1 MAEVTSMQKS
11 SDDTNENVFVLNHPL
26 ILDKLTRI
34 RNKKTEKKDFQ
45 ENLTEIVSLMAYEVF
60 KDVPLANI
68 EIETPIAK
76 MQGKTLAKKIILCP
90 ILRAGLGMVGGLEHL
105 LPNAI
110 ISHIGMYRDEATLEP
125 QEYFFKYPN
134 VSDHEEAL
142 VYILDPML
150 ATGGSTL
157 AAIKKLKS
165 IGVKNIV
172 FVGIVGVQEGI
183 NKIHKEHKDVKIYL
197 ASLDEKLNEHG
208 FIIPGLGDAGDRIFG
223 TK

>member
-1 MAEVTSMQKS
+1 MAEVT
-11 SDDTNENVFVLNHPL
+11 TNDNVFVINHPL

-60 KDVPLANI
+60 KDIPLDDIA
-68 EIETPIAK
+68 IETPIAK
-76 MQGKTLAKKIILCP
+76 VTGKTLSKKIILCP
-90 ILRAGLGMVGGLEHL
+90 ILRAGLGMVNGFEHL

-110 ISHIGMYRDEATLEP
+110 VSHIGLYRDEKTLEP

-134 VSDHEEAL
+134 VDNHEDIL

-157 AAIKKLKS
+157 AAINKLKS
-165 IGVKNIV
+165 IGVKNIS
-172 FVGIVGVQEGI
+172 FIGIVGVQEGI
-183 NKIHKEHKDVKIYL
+183 NKIHNEHKDVKIYL

>member
-1 MAEVTSMQKS
+1 MTESKTELSN
-11 SDDTNENVFVLNHPL
+11 DNVIIVNHPL

-60 KDVPLANI
+60 KNVPLANI
-68 EIETPIAK
+68 EIETPIIK
-76 MQGKTLAKKIILCP
+76 VQGKTLAKKIILVP
-90 ILRAGLGMVGGLEHL
+90 ILRAGLGMVSGLEHL

-110 ISHIGMYRDEATLEP
+110 ISHIGLYRDEETLEP

-134 VSDHEEAL
+134 VENHEDIL
-142 VYILDPML
+142 VYVLDPML
-150 ATGGSTL
+150 ATGGSSL
-157 AAIKKLKS
+157 AAINKLKS
-165 IGVKNIV
+165 IGVKNIT
-172 FVGIVGVQEGI
+172 FIGIVGVQEGI
-183 NKIHKEHKDVKIYL
+183 NKIHQEHKDVKIYL

>member
-1 MAEVTSMQKS
+1 MKETSTKKKLNN
-11 SDDTNENVFVLNHPL
+11 DNVFIINHPL

-45 ENLTEIVSLMAYEVF
+45 ENLSEIVSLMAYEVF
-60 KDVPLANI
+60 KDIPLSNVTI
-68 EIETPIAK
+68 DTPIAK
-76 MQGKTLAKKIILCP
+76 MNGKTLTKKIILCP
-90 ILRAGLGMVGGLEHL
+90 ILRAGLGMVSGIEHL
-105 LPNAI
+105 LPNAVV
-110 ISHIGMYRDEATLEP
+110 SHIGLYRDEETLEP

-134 VSDHEEAL
+134 IKNHEDVL

-150 ATGGSTL
+150 ATGGSSL
-157 AAIKKLKS
+157 AAINKLKS
-165 IGVKNIV
+165 IGVKNIT
-172 FVGIVGVQEGI
+172 FIGIVGVQEGI
-183 NKIHKEHKDVKIYL
+183 NKIHNEHKDVKIYL

>member
-1 MAEVTSMQKS
+1 MEKTTTKL
-11 SDDTNENVFVLNHPL
+11 DNKNVFVSNHPL

-45 ENLTEIVSLMAYEVF
+45 ENLTEIVSLMAYEIF
-60 KDVPLANI
+60 QDVPL
-68 EIETPIAK
+68 EDVVIETPIAK
-76 MQGKTLAKKIILCP
+76 ITGKTLAKKIILCP
-90 ILRAGLGMVGGLEHL
+90 IMRAGLGMVSGFEHL

-110 ISHIGMYRDEATLEP
+110 ISHIGLYRDEETLEP

-134 VSDHEEAL
+134 IKNHDDVL

-150 ATGGSTL
+150 ATGGSSL
-157 AAIKKLKS
+157 AAINKLKS
-165 IGVKNIV
+165 IGVKNII
-172 FVGIVGVQEGI
+172 FIGIVGVQEGI
-183 NKIHKEHKDVKIYL
+183 NKIHTQHKDVKIYL

-208 FIIPGLGDAGDRIFG
+208 FIVPGLGDAGDRIFG

>member
-1 MAEVTSMQKS
+1 MAK
-11 SDDTNENVFVLNHPL
+11 ENVFIINHPL

-34 RNKKTEKKDFQ
+34 RNKNTEKKDFQ

-60 KDVPLANI
+60 KDIPLDSVS
-68 EIETPIAK
+68 IETPI
-76 MQGKTLAKKIILCP
+76 GKTKGKNLTKTIIICP
-90 ILRAGLGMVGGLEHL
+90 ILRAGLGMVNGLEHL

-110 ISHIGMYRDEATLEP
+110 VSHIGLYRDEITLQP

-134 VSDHEEAL
+134 VKNHEDNL
-142 VYILDPML
+142 VYVLDPML

-157 AAIKKLKS
+157 AAIKKLKA
-165 IGVKNIV
+165 IGVKNIT
-172 FVGIVGVQEGI
+172 FIGIVGVKEAI
-183 NKIHKEHKDVKIYL
+183 NKVHKEHKDVKIYL
-197 ASLDEKLNEHG
+197 AALDEKLDENG

>member
-1 MAEVTSMQKS
+1 MADIVDKKMAK
-11 SDDTNENVFVLNHPL
+11 ENVFIINHPL

-34 RNKKTEKKDFQ
+34 RNKNTEKKDFQ

-60 KDVPLANI
+60 KDIPLDSVS
-68 EIETPIAK
+68 IETPI
-76 MQGKTLAKKIILCP
+76 GKTKGKNLTKTIIICP
-90 ILRAGLGMVGGLEHL
+90 ILRAGLGMVNGLEHL

-110 ISHIGMYRDEATLEP
+110 VSHIGLYRDEITLQP

-134 VSDHEEAL
+134 VKNHEDNL
-142 VYILDPML
+142 VYVLDPML

-157 AAIKKLKS
+157 AAIKKLKA
-165 IGVKNIV
+165 IGVKNIT
-172 FVGIVGVQEGI
+172 FIGIVGVKEAI
-183 NKIHKEHKDVKIYL
+183 NKVHKEHKDVKIYL
-197 ASLDEKLNEHG
+197 AALDEKLDENG

>member
-1 MAEVTSMQKS
+1 MEKSVTQLNS
-11 SDDTNENVFVLNHPL
+11 ENVFVTKHPL

-60 KDVPLANI
+60 KDVPLADVL
-68 EIETPIAK
+68 IETPIAK
-76 MQGKTLAKKIILCP
+76 VTGKTLSKKIILCP
-90 ILRAGLGMVGGLEHL
+90 ILRAGLGMVRGFEHL

-110 ISHIGMYRDEATLEP
+110 ISHIGLYRDEETLEP

-134 VSDHEEAL
+134 VQNHDDVL
-142 VYILDPML
+142 VYVLDPML
-150 ATGGSTL
+150 ATGGSSL
-157 AAIKKLKS
+157 AAINKLKS
-165 IGVKNIV
+165 IGVKNIT
-172 FVGIVGVQEGI
+172 FIGIVGVQEGI
-183 NKIHKEHKDVKIYL
+183 NKIHNQHKDVKIYL
-197 ASLDEKLNEHG
+197 ASLDEKLDEHG

>member
-1 MAEVTSMQKS
+1 MAENNNAQFNNDNVT
-11 SDDTNENVFVLNHPL
+11 VINHPL

-34 RNKKTEKKDFQ
+34 RNKNTEKKDFQ

-60 KDVPLANI
+60 RNIPLEDVVV
-68 EIETPIAK
+68 ETPITK
-76 MQGKTLAKKIILCP
+76 VNGKTLAKKIILCP
-90 ILRAGLGMVGGLEHL
+90 ILRAGLGMVNGFEHL

-110 ISHIGMYRDEATLEP
+110 VSHIGLYRDEKTLEP

-134 VSDHEEAL
+134 VENHEDTL
-142 VYILDPML
+142 VYLLDPML
-150 ATGGSTL
+150 ATGGSAL
-157 AAIKKLKS
+157 AAINKLKS
-165 IGVKNIV
+165 IGVKNIT

-183 NKIHKEHKDVKIYL
+183 NKINQEHKDVKIYL
-197 ASLDEKLNEHG
+197 ASLDEKLNESG

>member
-1 MAEVTSMQKS
+1 MVDIIDKQMAK
-11 SDDTNENVFVLNHPL
+11 ENVFIISHPL

-60 KDVPLANI
+60 KDVPLDNVT
-68 EIETPIAK
+68 IETPICK
-76 MQGKTLAKKIILCP
+76 TKGKNLTKTIIICP
-90 ILRAGLGMVGGLEHL
+90 ILRAGLGMVSGLEHL

-110 ISHIGMYRDEATLEP
+110 VSHIGLYRDETTLQP

-134 VSDHEEAL
+134 VPNHEENL

-157 AAIKKLKS
+157 AAINKLKAV
-165 IGVKNIV
+165 GVKNIT
-172 FVGIVGVQEGI
+172 FIGIVGVREAI

-197 ASLDEKLNEHG
+197 AALDEKLNENG
-208 FIIPGLGDAGDRIFG
+208 YIIPGLGDAGDRIFG

>member
-1 MAEVTSMQKS
+1 MTDIIDKKMAK
-11 SDDTNENVFVLNHPL
+11 ENVFIINHPL

-60 KDVPLANI
+60 KDIPLDNI
-68 EIETPIAK
+68 MIETPI
-76 MQGKTLAKKIILCP
+76 GKTEGKNLTKTIIICP
-90 ILRAGLGMVGGLEHL
+90 ILRAGLGMVSGLEHL

-110 ISHIGMYRDEATLEP
+110 VSHIGLYRDESTLQP

-134 VSDHEEAL
+134 VKNHEDNL

-157 AAIKKLKS
+157 AAINKLKAV
-165 IGVKNIV
+165 GVKNIT
-172 FVGIVGVQEGI
+172 FIGIVGVKTAI

-197 ASLDEKLNEHG
+197 AALDEKLNENG

>member
-1 MAEVTSMQKS
+1 MTDIIDKKMAK
-11 SDDTNENVFVLNHPL
+11 ENVFIINHPL

-60 KDVPLANI
+60 KDIPLDDI
-68 EIETPIAK
+68 TIETPI
-76 MQGKTLAKKIILCP
+76 GKTKGKNLTKTIIICP
-90 ILRAGLGMVGGLEHL
+90 ILRAGLGMVSGLEHL

-110 ISHIGMYRDEATLEP
+110 VSHIGLYRDESTLQP

-134 VSDHEEAL
+134 VENHEENL

-157 AAIKKLKS
+157 AAINKLKAV
-165 IGVKNIV
+165 GVKNIT
-172 FVGIVGVQEGI
+172 FIGIVGVQEAI

-197 ASLDEKLNEHG
+197 AALDEKLNENG